1 MDFGADIL
9 SESPTGT
16 GGSPVP
22 PILKQVLLMIADNVL
37 NAHYLVASL
46 IWGSVG
52 LGFFIYG
59 KKQQSMVPLFGG
71 LLIIGISYFIDSALY
86 MSLAAIAL
94 LSAVYWLKRQ
104 GH

>member
-1 MDFGADIL
+1 M
-9 SESPTGT
+9 
-16 GGSPVP
+16 
-22 PILKQVLLMIADNVL
+22 MADNIL

-52 LGFFIYG
+52 LGLFIYG

-94 LSAVYWLKRQ
+94 LAGVYWLKKQ